1 MTTIKHNILKK
12 IEAAGLVG
20 RGGACFPTAVKW
32 AAVKEALAAKK
43 QGYIIVNGAEGE
55 PGLKK
60 DAYIFQ
66 HHGAAVIEGVSLAD
80 KFLGSGKIKKI
91 YIFLNHEYFR
101 NYAANLK
108 TILATKKYKALR
120 EKTEF
125 FIKPEKL
132 TYISGEETALLNLI
146 EGKKTEPRLKP
157 PYPTEHGLHS
167 RPTLIN
173 NPETFYDVSLVAA
186 NRYEAE
192 RFYTISGVA
201 KRRGVYALPANLTI
215 EEVLHKTNNYPTEPF
230 FVQVGGEAS
239 GEVLN
244 SDQLTRPVD
253 GSGLIMIYDQK
264 HTDSHK
270 LIKYWLNFYH
280 DQSCGQCTP
289 CREGTYRLW
298 EMANKKNFV
307 GGDGAKGKGEMNKL
321 FWEIVAA
328 LEETSFCALGS
339 SLPVPLKSYYQ
350 NILKK

>member
-1 MTTIKHNILKK
+1 MAIAKDNILKK

-32 AAVKEALAAKK
+32 AAVKAALASKK

-66 HHGAAVIEGVSLAD
+66 HHSAAVIKGVSLAD
-80 KFLGSGKIKKI
+80 KFLGPGKIKKI
-91 YIFLNHEYFR
+91 YIFLNREYFK
-101 NYAANLK
+101 NYAAKLK
-108 TILATKKYKALR
+108 TVLATKEYKALG
-120 EKTEF
+120 EKIEF

-132 TYISGEETALLNLI
+132 TYISGEETTLLNLI
-146 EGKKTEPRLKP
+146 EGRKVEPRLKP
-157 PYPTEHGLHS
+157 PYPTEHGLHG

-186 NRYEAE
+186 GAYEDK

-201 KRRGVYALPANLTI
+201 KHRGVYALPANLTI
-215 EEVLHKTNNYPTEPF
+215 EEVLRKTDNYPTEQF
-230 FVQVGGEAS
+230 FIQVGGEAS

-244 SDQLTRPVD
+244 SDQLIRPVD
-253 GSGLIMIYDQK
+253 GSGLIMIYNQK
-264 HTDSHK
+264 RTDSYK

-280 DQSCGQCTP
+280 NQSCGQCTP

-339 SLPVPLKSYYQ
+339 SLPVPLKSYYK